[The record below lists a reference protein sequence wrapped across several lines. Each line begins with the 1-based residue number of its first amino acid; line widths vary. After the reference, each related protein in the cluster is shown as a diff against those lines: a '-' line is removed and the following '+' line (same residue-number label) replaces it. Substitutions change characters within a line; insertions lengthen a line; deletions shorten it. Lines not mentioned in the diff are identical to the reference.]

1 MWELACF
8 NYAHHPKGAGPQHFP
23 KLLGPPTCAH
33 TVSKKSYQIL
43 HCDQTGCE
51 KFSAVAKILATR
63 MLTCDLF
70 AVANLLVAVWRGT
83 QYRAFTPPANL
94 AHKLADLAIAT
105 ETQLKFILP
114 LRVP

>member
-1 MWELACF
+1 MR
-8 NYAHHPKGAGPQHFP
+8 AH
-23 KLLGPPTCAH
+23 
-33 TVSKKSYQIL
+33 SIKKSYQIL

-83 QYRAFTPPANL
+83 QYRAFTPPPCKFN
-94 AHKLADLAIAT
+94 
-105 ETQLKFILP
+105 TQVSRFSHSN
-114 LRVP
+114 